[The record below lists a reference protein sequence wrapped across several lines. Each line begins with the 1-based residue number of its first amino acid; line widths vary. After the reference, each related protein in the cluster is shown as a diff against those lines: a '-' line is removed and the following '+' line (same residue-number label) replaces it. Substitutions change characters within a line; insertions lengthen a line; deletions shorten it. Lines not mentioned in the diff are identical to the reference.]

1 MLQMTRLVE
10 HCLWAVRS
18 VTAALPLLSAR
29 ASSSPLCGSPVVCCL
44 LAIAGVATLESAT
57 AQSWPLRP
65 VRLVVGQNPGSS
77 PDVIARLLTERLSAS
92 LGQQV
97 LVENRGGGDGAM
109 GAQVVARAAPDGYTL
124 LFGTA
129 GAIVVNQFTYKAI
142 GYQPERDLVGVAM
155 VGMSPFIMVANP
167 EARLRSV
174 SELAAL
180 ARSEPSRV
188 AYTSP
193 GPRSL
198 PGMIAELFA
207 LRAGATMINVPNNGA
222 MGLQDVMTGRTQ
234 FSLQGIPAV
243 MAAIRGGRLVPLAVT
258 GVRRLPE
265 LDGVPTL
272 AETYPG
278 FDHVGWFSILAPSG
292 TRPEIIERLNR
303 EFDRIVS
310 APDITLRLQSLGIYP
325 EPGMSARDL
334 DQYIAVHRA
343 RWGNLVRELRID
355 PQ

>member
-1 MLQMTRLVE
+1 MLSSCCHPLPTLTGRCNRLSAT
-10 HCLWAVRS
+10 LLL
-18 VTAALPLLSAR
+18 AALSLSI
-29 ASSSPLCGSPVVCCL
+29 LPVQGL
-44 LAIAGVATLESAT
+44 Q
-57 AQSWPLRP
+57 AQSWPSRP

-77 PDVIARLLTERLSAS
+77 PDVIARLLTERLSAR

-109 GAQVVARAAPDGYTL
+109 GAQVVARSSADGHTL
-124 LFGTA
+124 LFATA
-129 GAIVVNQFTYKAI
+129 GAIVVNQFTSRSI

-155 VGMSPFIMVANP
+155 IGMSPFILVANP
-167 EARLRSV
+167 DMRLRTV
-174 SELAAL
+174 AELAAY
-180 ARSEPSRV
+180 ARSEPMKV

-207 LRAGATMINVPNNGA
+207 LRAGATMVNVPNNGS
-222 MGLQDVMTGRTQ
+222 MGLQDVMSGRTA

-258 GVRRLPE
+258 SAKRLPE

-272 AETYPG
+272 AETWPG
-278 FDHVGWFSILAPSG
+278 FDPVGWFAILAPAG
-292 TRPEIIERLNR
+292 TRTEVIERLNH
-303 EFDRIVS
+303 ELDLIVS
-310 APDITLRLQSLGIYP
+310 QPEVTARLQSLGIYP
-325 EPGMSARDL
+325 EPGLRAREL
-334 DQYIAVHRA
+334 DQFITSQRS
-343 RWGNLVRELRID
+343 RWGNLVRELHIE